1 MGVQVQTATKNGEGK
16 SLSILNRQF
25 ISFSYGGKDIE
36 DFDLLASFANDRLNK
51 EIYATFKDTTTNQA
65 ELDGQMFWRST
76 FEAGKLTFDLVT
88 DGMTASQVEEFKNWF
103 CPGIEKELILS
114 ENHNRGI
121 KARIASAPQLS
132 LLPFEKEILVSI
144 GNNKHKTKTSLY
156 KGDIKLE
163 FVMDDPYWYSLK
175 SVIEEITPE
184 SLKIIQE
191 DGIPHPNMLT
201 NECLLANNK
210 RYYGSGI
217 DDIDDGIV
225 LNSSPNYLY
234 YCGTAK
240 ANPILEFTFSPVLNG
255 EQYQFK
261 SLKKGELAKIQIG
274 NKSMSF
280 SLPDLLTSYNKV
292 IDIVKGYSVG
302 NSILELRK
310 KIRDNVY
317 NYYIRSYAI
326 GIIDIE
332 RKNALDGKIPN
343 GFFDSFEEKMP
354 KFLKNDSIK
363 VLINCKT
370 GQVEVSAE
378 IASIDKEESQ
388 SIIENAGNMIKSN
401 YLSIEERKLPKDG
414 FIGKEQ
420 CLEVISN
427 TQIENFKIDYKYLY
441 L

>member
-25 ISFSYGGKDIE
+25 ISFSYGGRNIE
-36 DFDLLASFANDRLNK
+36 DFDLLASFASDRLDK

-65 ELDGQMFWRST
+65 ELDGQMFWCST
-76 FEAGKLTFDLVT
+76 FEAGKLNFVLVT
-88 DGMTASQVEEFKNWF
+88 DGMTSVQLEDFKMWF
-103 CPGIEKELILS
+103 QPGFERELILS
-114 ENHNRGI
+114 EFHNRGI
-121 KARIASAPQLS
+121 KARVAVAPKMS
-132 LLPFEKEILVSI
+132 LLPFEKEVFVKI
-144 GNNKHKTKTSLY
+144 GKGSHSTKTSLY
-156 KGDIKLE
+156 KGEIQLE

-191 DGIPHPNMLT
+191 DGIPHLDMLD
-201 NECLLANNK
+201 NKCLLANNK
-210 RYYGSGI
+210 RYNGSQ
-217 DDIDDGIV
+217 IV
-225 LNSSPNYLY
+225 NADNSIILNSSPNYLY

-240 ANPILEFTFSPVLNG
+240 ANPILEFTFSPILNG
-255 EQYQFK
+255 EQYQFE
-261 SLKKGELAKIQIG
+261 SLEKGELAKIQIG

-292 IDIVKGYSVG
+292 IDIVKSYSVG

-317 NYYIRSYAI
+317 NYYTRSYAI

-332 RKNALDGKIPN
+332 RKKALDGKIPS

-354 KFLKNDSIK
+354 KFLKKGSIK

-378 IASIDKEESQ
+378 IATIDKEESQ
-388 SIIENAGNMIKSN
+388 SITENAGNMIKSN

-414 FIGKEQ
+414 VIGKEQ
-420 CLEVISN
+420 CLKVISN
-427 TQIENFKIDYKYLY
+427 TQIKNFKIDYKYLY